1 MTLFGNRENKVIADE
16 IVKVRSF
23 WSREDCNPYNWYPYK
38 KGKFAHRYSNRRRI
52 TCTDWS

>member
-38 KGKFAHRYSNRRRI
+38 KGKFAHRYSSRRRI